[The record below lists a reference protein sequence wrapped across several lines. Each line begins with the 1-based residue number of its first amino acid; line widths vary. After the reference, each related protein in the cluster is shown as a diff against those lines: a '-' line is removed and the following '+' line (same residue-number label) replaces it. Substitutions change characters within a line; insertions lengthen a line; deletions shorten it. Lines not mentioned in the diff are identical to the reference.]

1 MLRYGYFD
9 SEIDGYD
16 EEGMPKFDRAESS
29 DFLALF
35 ISRIISSG
43 VLAEPG
49 TCFQVMAA
57 EGMSLSV
64 MPGFGIVRGRFA
76 MDEESATVYL
86 EPAPKAYRRID
97 RIVLRA
103 NYAERLCEIIVKTG
117 VPAATPEAPELL
129 RPAAGDYYE
138 LSLATVSVNSEQTVI
153 TQSSI
158 TDTRYDSSVCGVV
171 TQVIDHL
178 DTSVFFA
185 QLDSFYQEFVNKS
198 NASYEEFRDMAQTA
212 YRNLTT
218 LMDECYENLSQRGE
232 ELYEQY
238 NIKIADYIM
247 QLKTKGD
254 ADLAALTK
262 QLIDFRNENEEKF
275 LAWVEHMKDILG
287 DETVGDLLLKIIELT
302 DQMNEMEQ
310 MLLSGRTMARLITD
324 SGFYLTDSMGNAL
337 LADRPICACNN
348 HNK

>member
-1 MLRYGYFD
+1 MLRYGFFD
-9 SEIDGYD
+9 SEIEGYD
-16 EEGMPKFDRAESS
+16 EEGMPIFDRGESS

-43 VLAEPG
+43 ILAEPG

-76 MDEESATVYL
+76 MDEETSTVYL
-86 EPAPKAYRRID
+86 EPAPKAYKRID

-103 NYAERLCEIIVKTG
+103 NYTERLCEIIVKTG
-117 VPAATPEAPELL
+117 VPAATPEAPGLL
-129 RPAAGDYYE
+129 RPTAGDYYE
-138 LSLATVSVNSEQTVI
+138 LSLATVMVNSEQTVI

-171 TQVIDHL
+171 TQVINHL
-178 DTSVFFA
+178 DTKVFFA
-185 QLDSFYQEFVNKS
+185 QLNAFYQEFVDKS
-198 NASYEEFRDMAQTA
+198 NISYEEFKNMAQTA
-212 YRNLTT
+212 YSSLTDK
-218 LMDECYENLSQRGE
+218 MNECYENLSQRGE

-238 NIKIADYIM
+238 SIKVADYIL

-275 LAWVEHMKDILG
+275 LAWVEHMKDILVK
-287 DETVGDLLLKIIELT
+287 ETVGELLLKIYEL
-302 DQMNEMEQ
+302 NEQVEDMEG
-310 MLLSGRTMARLITD
+310 MLLSGKIMARLITD
-324 SGFYLTDSMGNAL
+324 DEKYLTDDMGKPL
-337 LADRPICACNN
+337 LADRPICACNS
-348 HNK
+348 